1 MPLPTSE
8 GELTAL
14 FRALGAPSPEQ
25 WAQSQVAEGIPQVLR
40 FLFLKHAW
48 ASVVDETDTEWIE
61 REIKNS
67 QAHPARPYAG
77 LGAALARC
85 KAKGV
90 SPEDM
95 SEIARCLQAGMLFA
109 IANLVDGPPYEPGP
123 LEDLSWGLFQTNEEG
138 RPFGPQIGGLHES
151 VLELDPTGREMRPRD
166 GT

>member
-8 GELTAL
+8 AELAAL
-14 FRALGAPSPEQ
+14 LRALGAPSPEQ
-25 WAQSQVAEGIPQVLR
+25 WARSQVAEGIPQLLR

-48 ASVVDETDTEWIE
+48 ARVIHEGDTEWIE
-61 REIKNS
+61 TEIENS
-67 QAHPARPYAG
+67 QAHPKRPFAG

-85 KAKGV
+85 KAKGA
-90 SPEDM
+90 SPEDL
-95 SEIARCLQAGMLFA
+95 SEIARCLQAAMLFA
-109 IANLVDGPPYEPGP
+109 VANIVDEPPYEPGP

-151 VLELDPTGREMRPRD
+151 VLQLDPSGREMRPRD